1 MGRDWL
7 RGGDAGEREN
17 LEGMIWQVIFF
28 YSPLEWGVV
37 VVTVYQEPSGG
48 PWTPF

>member
-17 LEGMIWQVIFF
+17 LKGMISQVIFF
-28 YSPLEWGVV
+28 
-37 VVTVYQEPSGG
+37 TVHWSGESWLLKCIKSLVEG
-48 PWTPF
+48 PGPPF